1 MILSNFLIGLP
12 AMLLCLILQVAV
24 AFWCVRYYVRQA
36 VDGPAPPGFLAGIR
50 PLLVAMDSDGGSLY
64 DAVRAGVNARRAQ
77 VLADLGVK
85 PQ

>member
-1 MILSNFLIGLP
+1 
-12 AMLLCLILQVAV
+12 
-24 AFWCVRYYVRQA
+24 
-36 VDGPAPPGFLAGIR
+36 
-50 PLLVAMDSDGGSLY
+50 MDSDGGSLY